1 MNERSK
7 PHSDARAVLQTQS
20 PLRGFAARAL
30 ATAGLIV
37 AGAQVG
43 QAAMYTVDETTTAAF
58 GTVNQAN
65 VPPGNGVNSCAPTAT
80 MNSFTWLANA
90 YPGVYGNTLMGGQ
103 ANWQAAAGLLAGP
116 AYMNTS
122 AINGTSLADW
132 ATGKAAYLNNFAP
145 GKTTFAGM
153 SALGGV
159 GGQGWLQGANPTANF
174 LLQQLQ
180 EGEDIEIGIT
190 KPASIGHVLTV
201 TGINWNDANNNLVFD
216 AGDTLTLNTIDPA
229 NPGVNTPLTLTA
241 GGLLGLGGANYNGY
255 SLSVAMAE
263 SPVPEAS
270 TTIGGALMLG
280 FTVISALRKHL
291 KAGVP
296 ATTV

>member
-1 MNERSK
+1 MNEHSK
-7 PHSDARAVLQTQS
+7 AHMDARAASRPQS
-20 PLRGFAARAL
+20 PFRGFAVRAL
-30 ATAGLIV
+30 ASAALIM
-37 AGAQVG
+37 AGAPLG
-43 QAAMYTVDETTTAAF
+43 QAAIYNVDETTTAAF

-103 ANWQAAAGLLAGP
+103 ANWQAAAALLAGP
-116 AYMNTS
+116 AYMKTS
-122 AINGTSLADW
+122 AITGTSLDDW

-153 SALGGV
+153 SGV
-159 GGQGWLQGANPTANF
+159 GVVAGQGWLQGANPTANF

-180 EGEDIEIGIT
+180 QGEDIEIGIT

-201 TGINWNDANNNLVFD
+201 TGISWNDANNNMVFD

-229 NPGVNTPLTLTA
+229 NPGVNTPLPLTA
-241 GGLLGLGGANYNGY
+241 GGLLGVGGAYNGY

-270 TTIGGALMLG
+270 TTISAALMLG
-280 FTVISALRKHL
+280 FTLISVLRKYL
-291 KAGVP
+291 KAGAP
-296 ATTV
+296 STTV